1 MVISFIMGSISAVVV
16 GVLALVGYKL
26 HVRRRRPLVGSSGN
40 VMYEEVMYEK
50 VEAGREMQF
59 NENVAFLN
67 S

>member
-40 VMYEEVMYEK
+40 VMYEEV
-50 VEAGREMQF
+50 EAGREMQF
-59 NENVAFLN
+59 NENVAYGKLKKP